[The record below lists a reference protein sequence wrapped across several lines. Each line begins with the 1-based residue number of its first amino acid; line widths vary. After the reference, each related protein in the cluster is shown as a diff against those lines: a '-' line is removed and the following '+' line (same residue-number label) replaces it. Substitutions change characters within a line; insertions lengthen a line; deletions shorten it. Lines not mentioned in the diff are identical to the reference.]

1 MRGRYLRLRV
11 ALALAGALTL
21 APLAK
26 AALGPRYG
34 GDLTVA
40 ALALPAGLEPGAPSG
55 SGESLV
61 ALLAHER
68 LLRLDAQGEPQ
79 PGLARDWISG
89 AGGRE
94 WVLRLTSGAIFH
106 DGHAITGDDG
116 GRAVRRFLRSPSP
129 AAARLADTL
138 DGGAAFRARLTDELP
153 GLTATADE
161 LVLRFPEPVA
171 APLAPLAAP
180 SAAVVSP
187 GGAGAGPFVPTAN
200 VPGRRLALTAFGAH
214 VRGRPLLDRV
224 SVVAIPRADELE
236 VELQTR
242 RVSLVVGVGAW
253 GAPAATLLL
262 ILDPSRP
269 PFDSA
274 TLRASAAGTLVRS
287 DLAGR
292 VLPGAERSAGLLPPK
307 LWPSTPGGPDAAARP
322 RAATG
327 TPITL
332 AVSAEV
338 PPLVSQRLVAY
349 LDELGFRATVAAAS
363 PDRVAAATAHARLL
377 LWAPE
382 VAEPELALRELADLA
397 PPVAGVAEALAAAAR
412 EEDAARR
419 RSLLHQAEKALRTS
433 AVLVPLAVVPVA
445 AHARPHLHGVTTD
458 RAGRL
463 VLEDAWLEP

>member
-1 MRGRYLRLRV
+1 V
-11 ALALAGALTL
+11 LAGALAL

-34 GDLTVA
+34 GDLTIA
-40 ALALPAGLEPGAPSG
+40 ALALPAGLEPGTPNG

-68 LLRLDAQGEPQ
+68 LLRLDGQGELLS
-79 PGLARDWISG
+79 GLARDWIGG

-94 WVLRLTSGAIFH
+94 WVLRLTPGAVFH
-106 DGHAITGDDG
+106 DGQRITGEDG
-116 GRAVRRFLRSPSP
+116 GRAVRRFLRSASP

-138 DGGAAFRARLTDELP
+138 DGGAAFRDRLTGDLP

-161 LVLRFPEPVA
+161 VVLRFRDPVA
-171 APLAPLAAP
+171 AALSPLAAP
-180 SAAVVSP
+180 SAAVVST

-242 RVSLVVGVGAW
+242 RVSLVVGAGAW
-253 GAPAATLLL
+253 GAPSATLLL
-262 ILDPSRP
+262 ILDPSRA

-274 TLRASAAGTLVRS
+274 TLRASAADTLVRS

-292 VLPGAERSAGLLPPK
+292 VLPGAERPAGLLPPK
-307 LWPSTPGGPDAAARP
+307 LWPPRPGGPDTSIPP
-322 RAATG
+322 RAATR

-332 AVSAEV
+332 AVSVEV

-349 LDELGFRATVAAAS
+349 LDELGLGATVVAAS
-363 PDRVAAATAHARLL
+363 PERVVAATAHARLL

-382 VAEPELALRELADLA
+382 VAEPELALRELAGLA
-397 PPVAGVAEALAAAAR
+397 PPEAGVAEALAAAAR

-419 RSLLHQAEKALRTS
+419 RSLLHEAERTLRRS
-433 AVLVPLAVVPVA
+433 AVLIPLAVVPVA
-445 AHARPHLHGVTTD
+445 AHARANLHGVTTD